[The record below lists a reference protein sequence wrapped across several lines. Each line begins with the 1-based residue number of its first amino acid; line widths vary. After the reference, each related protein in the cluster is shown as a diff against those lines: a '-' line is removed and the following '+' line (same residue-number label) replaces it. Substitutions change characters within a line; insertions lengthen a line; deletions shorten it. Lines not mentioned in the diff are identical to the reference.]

1 MQLSRAIIMIVLLFV
16 FLLPACLKKQ
26 DGAIEGSVIPRGQS
40 ARITAVRDNKEV
52 LTVPANM
59 QDGKFKLTLAAGVYS
74 IKVGVPGSPY
84 PLQVYDISVK
94 SGESTILSPIDLTPA
109 SGTGGLSGRI
119 KPVRRDA
126 EVRLIGEGSER
137 AAVHVDR
144 EGKYEFKEV
153 PAGSYIV
160 RTNAP
165 GHAGDAMPILITD
178 KRTVELNT
186 VLLPITSIDGV
197 DWTAGKIRA
206 TGTGMR
212 PQDASNETASR
223 EMAKRA
229 ALTDARRN
237 MLRIIE
243 QMRIDDKQ
251 DMKSAM
257 RDKNVASKVE
267 GCLKGATLINERE
280 LDGGAVEVVLELPL
294 SGPEGLSRCV
304 ADQR

>member
-1 MQLSRAIIMIVLLFV
+1 MQLTRLITTMALLS
-16 FLLPACLKKQ
+16 FLLLTACLKKR
-26 DGAIEGSVIPRGQS
+26 DGAIEGTVVPLGQS
-40 ARITAVRDNKEV
+40 VRITAVRDNKEV
-52 LTVPANM
+52 LTVPAGV
-59 QDGKFKLTLAAGVYS
+59 QDGKFKLTLAAGVYA
-74 IKVGVPGSPY
+74 IKVGVTGSPY
-84 PLQVYDISVK
+84 PLHVYDILVK
-94 SGESTILSPIDLTPA
+94 SGESTVIPAIDLTPA
-109 SGTGGLSGRI
+109 SGTGGVSGRI
-119 KPVRRDA
+119 KPVRHGA
-126 EVRLIGEGSER
+126 EVRLISEGIER
-137 AAVHVDR
+137 AAVRADR

-153 PAGSYIV
+153 AAGSYIV
-160 RTNAP
+160 RANAP
-165 GHAGDAMPILITD
+165 GHADDAIQIVITD

-212 PQDASNETASR
+212 PQDASSETVRR

-237 MLRIIE
+237 MLRIVE

-267 GCLKGATLINERE
+267 GCLKGATVISEHE
-280 LDGGAVEVVLELPL
+280 LDDGAFEVVLELPL
-294 SGPEGLSRCV
+294 SGPEGLSRCI
-304 ADQR
+304 AD

>member
-1 MQLSRAIIMIVLLFV
+1 MQMSRSIITIVLLSFL
-16 FLLPACLKKQ
+16 LLPACLKKQ
-26 DGAIEGSVIPRGQS
+26 DGAIEGTIVPRGQS

-52 LTVPANM
+52 LTVPAGM
-59 QDGKFKLTLAAGVYS
+59 QDGKFKLTLAAGVYA
-74 IKVGVPGSPY
+74 IKVGVLGSPY
-84 PLQVYDISVK
+84 PLQVNDIPVK
-94 SGESTILSPIDLTPA
+94 SGESTVLPPIDLTPA

-126 EVRLIGEGSER
+126 EVRLIYEGSER
-137 AAVHVDR
+137 AAVRVDR

-160 RTNAP
+160 RANAP
-165 GHAGDAMPILITD
+165 GHADDAIPIVITD

-186 VLLPITSIDGV
+186 VLLPVTSIDGV

-206 TGTGMR
+206 TGTGLR
-212 PQDASNETASR
+212 PQDASSETVRR

-267 GCLKGATLINERE
+267 GCLKGATVISERE
-280 LDGGAVEVVLELPL
+280 LDDGAIEVVLELPL
-294 SGPEGLSRCV
+294 SGPEGLSRCI
-304 ADQR
+304 AD

>member
-1 MQLSRAIIMIVLLFV
+1 MQLSRPIITIVLLSFL
-16 FLLPACLKKQ
+16 LLPACLKKQ
-26 DGAIEGSVIPRGQS
+26 DGAIEGTIVPRGQS

-52 LTVPANM
+52 LTVPAGM
-59 QDGKFKLTLAAGVYS
+59 QDGKFKLTLAAGVYA
-74 IKVGVPGSPY
+74 IKVGVLGSPY
-84 PLQVYDISVK
+84 PLQVNNIPVK
-94 SGESTILSPIDLTPA
+94 SGESTVLSPIDLTPA

-119 KPVRRDA
+119 KPVWRDA
-126 EVRLIGEGSER
+126 EVKLIYEGSER
-137 AAVHVDR
+137 TAARVAR
-144 EGKYEFKEV
+144 EGTYEFKEV

-160 RTNAP
+160 RANAP
-165 GHAGDAMPILITD
+165 GHADNAIPIVITD

-186 VLLPITSIDGV
+186 FLLPVASIDGV

-212 PQDASNETASR
+212 PQDASSETVRR

-237 MLRIIE
+237 MLRIVE
-243 QMRIDDKQ
+243 QMRLDDNQ

-267 GCLKGATLINERE
+267 GCLKGATIISERE
-280 LDGGAVEVVLELPL
+280 LDDGAVEVVLELPL
-294 SGPEGLSRCV
+294 SGPEGLSRCI
-304 ADQR
+304 AD

>member
-1 MQLSRAIIMIVLLFV
+1 MQLSRPIIMIVLLSFL
-16 FLLPACLKKQ
+16 LLPACLKKQ
-26 DGAIEGSVIPRGQS
+26 DGTIEGTVVLRGQS
-40 ARITAVRDNKEV
+40 ARITAVRDNTEV
-52 LTVPANM
+52 LTVPAGL
-59 QDGKFKLTLAAGVYS
+59 QDGKFKLTLPAGVYA

-84 PLQVYDISVK
+84 PLLVGDIPVK
-94 SGESTILSPIDLTPA
+94 SGESTMLPPIDLASA

-137 AAVHVDR
+137 SAVHVDR
-144 EGKYEFKEV
+144 EGKYEFKEL

-160 RTNAP
+160 RVNAP
-165 GHAGDAMPILITD
+165 GHADDATPIVITD
-178 KRTVELNT
+178 KRTVQLNT

-206 TGTGMR
+206 TGTGLR
-212 PQDASNETASR
+212 PQDASSETVRR

-267 GCLKGATLINERE
+267 GCLKGATVISERE
-280 LDGGAVEVVLELPL
+280 LDDGVIEVVLEMPL
-294 SGPEGLSRCV
+294 SGPEGLSRCI
-304 ADQR
+304 AD

>member
-1 MQLSRAIIMIVLLFV
+1 MIALLSVLLFS
-16 FLLPACLKKQ
+16 ACLKKQ
-26 DGAIEGSVIPRGQS
+26 DGEIEGTVVPRGQQ
-40 ARITAVRDNKEV
+40 ARITAVRDKKEV
-52 LTVPANM
+52 LTVSAAL
-59 QDGKFKLTLAAGVYS
+59 QDGKFKMTLAAGMYTLTA
-74 IKVGVPGSPY
+74 GVPGSPY
-84 PLQVYDISVK
+84 PLQIYDVPVK
-94 SGESTILSPIDLTPA
+94 SGKSTMLPPIDLTPS
-109 SGTGGLSGRI
+109 SGTGGVSGKI

-126 EVRLIGEGSER
+126 GVRLLYEGSER
-137 AAVHVDR
+137 AAVRVDR

-160 RTNAP
+160 RANAP
-165 GHAGDAMPILITD
+165 GPTGDAIPVVITD
-178 KRTVELNT
+178 KRTVELNS

-206 TGTGMR
+206 TGTGMP
-212 PQDASNETASR
+212 PQDGSNETVRR

-257 RDKNVASKVE
+257 RDKNVASKIE
-267 GCLKGATLINERE
+267 GCLKGATVISERE
-280 LDGGAVEVVLELPL
+280 LDGGAVEVVLEMPL
-294 SGPEGLSRCV
+294 SGPEGLSRCIT
-304 ADQR
+304 D

>member
-1 MQLSRAIIMIVLLFV
+1 
-16 FLLPACLKKQ
+16 
-26 DGAIEGSVIPRGQS
+26 
-40 ARITAVRDNKEV
+40 
-52 LTVPANM
+52 
-59 QDGKFKLTLAAGVYS
+59 
-74 IKVGVPGSPY
+74 
-84 PLQVYDISVK
+84 
-94 SGESTILSPIDLTPA
+94 
-109 SGTGGLSGRI
+109 
-119 KPVRRDA
+119 VRRDA
-126 EVRLIGEGSER
+126 EVRLISEGSER

-153 PAGSYIV
+153 PAGSYV
-160 RTNAP
+160 LRANAP

-206 TGTGMR
+206 TGAGMR
-212 PQDASNETASR
+212 PQDASNETTSK

-243 QMRIDDKQ
+243 QMRRDDKQ

-257 RDKNVASKVE
+257 RDKKNVASKVE
-267 GCLKGATLINERE
+267 GCLKGATVISERE
-280 LDGGAVEVVLELPL
+280 LDDGAFEVILELPL
-294 SGPEGLSRCV
+294 SGPEGLSRCI
-304 ADQR
+304 AD

>member
-1 MQLSRAIIMIVLLFV
+1 MQLSRPIITIVLFSFL
-16 FLLPACLKKQ
+16 LLPACLKKQ
-26 DGAIEGSVIPRGQS
+26 DGTIEGTVVPRGLS
-40 ARITAVRDNKEV
+40 ARITAVRNNKEV
-52 LTVPANM
+52 LTVPAAV
-59 QDGKFKLTLAAGVYS
+59 QDGKFKLMLPAGVYA

-84 PLQVYDISVK
+84 PLQVYDIPVK
-94 SGESTILSPIDLTPA
+94 SGESTVLPPIDLTQA

-119 KPVRRDA
+119 KPVRHDA
-126 EVRLIGEGSER
+126 EVRLIYEGSER
-137 AAVHVDR
+137 AAVRVDR
-144 EGKYEFKEV
+144 EGTYEFKEV
-153 PAGSYIV
+153 PTGSYIV
-160 RTNAP
+160 QANAP
-165 GHAGDAMPILITD
+165 GHADDAIPIVITD

-186 VLLPITSIDGV
+186 VLLPVTSIDGV

-206 TGTGMR
+206 TGTGLR
-212 PQDASNETASR
+212 PQDASSETVRR

-267 GCLKGATLINERE
+267 GCLKGATVISERE
-280 LDGGAVEVVLELPL
+280 LDDGAFEVVLELPL
-294 SGPEGLSRCV
+294 SGPEGLSRCI
-304 ADQR
+304 AD